1 MEGNVLAKQ
10 LCTQAKEIHSQ
21 ATKASGLTRS
31 DIQQTWTTAAGLE
44 LRLAQSG
51 KEATAADDENLQ
63 QNKSWGDARRLG
75 FYLQRHMGAYMRCG
89 RTELLLE

>member
-1 MEGNVLAKQ
+1 MLAKQ

-51 KEATAADDENLQ
+51 KE
-63 QNKSWGDARRLG
+63 
-75 FYLQRHMGAYMRCG
+75 
-89 RTELLLE
+89 LLLQMTRICSRIRAGEMPDDLDSTYSAIWEPT